1 MYYSLAQEKRKHSG
15 AIMNCELA
23 LAKRKRR
30 SNYELCIMN
39 WQRQCRFQDR
49 RGRSRRLRGHRGGTR
64 GGCR

>member
-39 WQRQCRFQDR
+39 YELATPMPIPRPKRA
-49 RGRSRRLRGHRGGTR
+49 
-64 GGCR
+64 